1 MTDSL
6 PLSGSQTDVY
16 YDEKFSTGGLAYNM
30 GDYLEIRGPLDVE
43 RFREAL
49 LGLYRETENCRVRFV
64 EIDGEPRQVVDPVVA
79 LPLSEFDLS
88 AAADPEAAAL
98 EWIQADMRKPFSL
111 SDGEVTR
118 WALIRLA
125 EDRLLCYMCGHH
137 IAGDG
142 YSESLYWA
150 RIGELYN
157 ETGGKPLPPLRQ
169 LIDAE
174 SAHRESARWAKDR
187 EFWKKELTGAPEL
200 VSVSGQ
206 GPKPATGNLRRSV
219 LLADD
224 VARTL
229 RGVPEEA
236 HVTWPTFVIAA
247 TAAYTQ
253 RLVGGNDVLLTL
265 PVAAR
270 VGAAM
275 RTVPGMVANYV
286 PLLIHVGRETTAQ
299 ELLADASGALARALK
314 HQRYPTSQIRRDMGL
329 RGDDRRGFGPFIN
342 VLSGSPDLRLGEC
355 ETVLHNVSTGVVN
368 DLMFIVGEPAPG
380 AVQIHVNGN
389 PDLYSE
395 AEIQG
400 HLDRFVAF
408 MTTLAAARP
417 DALVR
422 RLELL
427 DDVETAGLRAW
438 GEVVRTDTADAEIGV
453 MERIRAVAAERPDV
467 IAVADGTQEVTY
479 ADLVGWADH
488 LAGRIAEVEPG
499 GLVGVLAEPGAGFVG
514 SVLAVLGAGAAW
526 VPLDFSA
533 PVARSAGLLAEN
545 GIRTLLVGPGQRA
558 LAEEIAAAAGAGI
571 VMVQADEP
579 FAGAAASSASQLSPL
594 AGHSDDLGYVI
605 FTSGSTGRPKGA
617 MVHRRGMVNHLLA
630 KVEDLDLAGSDCV
643 VQNAPVTFDIS
654 VWQMLSAL
662 IVGGRTRVVSRDI
675 AAEPAALFAVAA
687 DEGVTVLEVVPSLL
701 RAALDWWDAT
711 GEVPNLPALR
721 WLAVTGEALPP
732 DLCGR
737 WADRFPHI
745 PLVNAYGPTECSDD
759 VTHAFIIASDETGAR
774 SPIGRPVRNT
784 RLYVLGD
791 ELRRVPAGIPGELY
805 VGGLGV
811 GRGYLHDQ
819 KRTSGTFVADPFAG
833 GGARMYRTGDRV
845 VWRADGQLE
854 FLERRD
860 FQVKIRGH
868 RIELGE
874 IEASLR
880 ALPDVAD
887 AAVRVT
893 ADSAGHKRL
902 VGYVTSSGAALDG
915 AELRAR
921 LGGELP
927 DYLVPSAL
935 LVLDALPLT
944 AHGKLD
950 RDALPDPDF
959 AEAAQGRAP
968 RNREEEILCAVL
980 AEVLGMARIGIDD
993 NFFALG
999 GDSIISIQ
1007 AVSRARKAGLVFTP
1021 RDIFAH
1027 KTPAAIALVARPA
1040 VALTAVPADDGV
1052 GTLDLTPI
1060 GHQLHTDTRSQ
1071 REAADE
1077 FSQYVILPV
1086 PSDVDAE
1093 RLSLALQAVLDR
1105 HDALRLRL
1113 DEPSPGLWG
1122 LAVRPVGSVPAQVA
1136 EHVEFVIEDQVAQAR
1151 ARLSPAE
1158 GRMVQAVLLG
1168 RGADRQLLLMVH
1180 HLAVDGVSWRIIV
1193 PDLQAAWNAV
1203 SAGQDVVLDPVGT
1216 SYRRWSSMLA
1226 EDARGAKRSGELAL
1240 WTDQLRRPDPLLGK
1254 RSLDAARDVYATSR
1268 ELRLELSSETT
1279 SALLTKVPAAFHA
1292 EINDV
1297 LLAGLALAVAD
1308 WRRRTQRRTDPHVLV
1323 ELEGHGR
1330 EQLSDEQDLSRT
1342 VGWFTSVFPVCF
1354 DVGTLDWD
1362 DAWAGG
1368 PAAGTLLKA
1377 VKEQLRALPDHGIGY
1392 GLLRYLNPQTV
1403 GDQELLARPQLGFN
1417 YLGRFGAGD
1426 GGDWRLDGATM
1437 VGTGASPEMPLRH
1450 VLAVT
1455 PVTEER
1461 ADGPHL
1467 VADWIWAGELL
1478 EDSAAEDIAR
1488 TWFRALEMLAEHAA
1502 TEGAGGRTPSDLP
1515 LAGLTQDELD
1525 VYEAQIEDLQDVLPL
1540 SPLQKGLLFH
1550 TEFDRDGAEVYTLQ
1564 IVAELSGAVD
1574 AGVLRTACAALLDR
1588 HPNLRASFRY
1598 RSSGDPVQ
1606 LIGASVPDVLTEV
1619 DLSFL
1624 SPAERDFELERL
1636 TDADRELRF
1645 DPAVAPLVRFT
1656 LIQLDDDHYRLLWTV
1671 HHILVDGW
1679 SMPILARELFAL
1691 YETAGDA
1698 SALPDTRPF
1707 RDYLTWLARQDEQE
1721 SLSAWRGTLD
1731 GLTGPT
1737 RVAPE
1742 NASRIQQMPEQHIVD
1757 LPADVTTGLTA
1768 YARSSELTVNSVI
1781 QGCWAILIG
1790 RLSGGQDVV
1799 FGATASV
1806 RPPELPGAESMVG
1819 MFLNTL
1825 PVRANLRPGHSLAT
1839 LFAELQEQQADLR
1852 PHHYLGLNDVQNAV
1866 PGLAGTGELF
1876 DTAVVFENFPM
1887 DAASLRRTAAGMRV
1901 DDTYARDARH
1911 YPLSLV
1917 VVPGERLRLR
1927 FDHAPDVFSAA
1938 DVERFAGWFL
1948 RLVHAVLDDATQPLG
1963 RIQLLEPAE
1972 WTTSPSMLSGQGRLS
1987 PFTDVVARVRELA
2000 LARPYSVAVTEDSG
2014 SSTTYARLAGRS
2026 SALSRRLDGAA
2037 LVAVLAEPGAS
2048 FITAVLGVLGAGGAY
2063 VPLDVHA
2070 PVTRTAGVLADS
2082 GAEVLLVTPTQAALG
2097 REIAEASGVGV
2108 QVLVLDEA
2116 EDPLDD
2122 LVELAGAPDDLA
2134 YVIFTS
2140 GSTGRPKGAMV
2151 HRRGMVNHLLAKV
2164 EDLGLTHT
2172 DRLVHNAPVTF
2183 DISVWQM
2190 LAALVVGGSVRVVG
2204 RDVAADPAALFATVG
2219 AGVTVLEVVPS
2230 LLRAALDDWD
2240 TGAPAPAVAG
2250 LRWLPVTGEALPA
2263 DLCDRWFARF
2273 PGVPL
2278 VNAYG
2283 PTECSDDVTHAILD
2297 SGSPRGEGRV
2307 PIGRP
2312 VRNTSLYVLGDE
2324 LQPVP
2329 AGVPGELY
2337 VGGIGV
2343 GRGYLNDG
2351 GRTCATFVADPFAGA
2366 GTRMYR
2372 TGDLVAVRPDGQLE
2386 FLERRDFQV
2395 KVRGHRIELGD
2406 VESGLRGLAGVA
2418 DAAVRVVD
2426 DPAGQNRL
2434 VGYVTGAGLDSKEIR
2449 RELQQRLPEYMVP
2462 AVVLVL
2468 DALPLTAHGKLDRAA
2483 LPVPEPDLAELWA
2496 GRPPVTEE
2504 EKTLCAV
2511 FAEVLGLTAVGA
2523 DDNFFTLGG
2532 DSINSI
2538 QVVSRARRAG
2548 LALTLKDIFQ
2558 HKTAEAI
2565 AGVVSPLA
2573 EAAPEP
2579 ARTQP
2584 EFALV
2589 SLADDEADELEFG
2602 LN

>member
-1 MTDSL
+1 MTESTL
-6 PLSGSQTDVY
+6 PLSASQNDVY
-16 YDEKFSTGGLAYNM
+16 FDEKFSTGGLAYNM
-30 GDYLEIRGPLDVE
+30 ADYLDIRGPLDVAK
-43 RFREAL
+43 FREAL
-49 LGLYRETENCRVRFV
+49 LALYVEAENARIRFV
-64 EIDGEPRQVVDPVVA
+64 EIDGEPRQLVDPA
-79 LPLSEFDLS
+79 TELPLAEFDLS
-88 AAADPEAAAL
+88 ASPDPETTAL
-98 EWIQADMRKPFSL
+98 EWMHADLRKPFSL
-111 SDGEVTR
+111 IAGGLTR

-125 EDRLLCYMCGHH
+125 DDRFLCYMCGHH

-142 YSESLYWA
+142 FSETLYWS
-150 RIGELYN
+150 RVGELYN
-157 ETGGKPLPPLRQ
+157 AVDARPLPPLKT
-169 LIDAE
+169 LLDAE
-174 SAHRESARWAKDR
+174 SAHRESPRWAKDR
-187 EFWKKELTGAPEL
+187 EFWKKELAGAPEL

-206 GPKPATGNLRRSV
+206 APKPATGHLRRSV
-219 LLADD
+219 VLPDDLAG
-224 VARTL
+224 TL
-229 RGVPEEA
+229 RGVSETA
-236 HVTWPTFVIAA
+236 KVTWATFAIAA
-247 TAAYTQ
+247 SAAYTQ
-253 RLVGGNDVLLTL
+253 RLVGGDDVLMTL
-265 PVAAR
+265 PVANR

-275 RTVPGMVANYV
+275 RAVPGMVANYV
-286 PLLIHVGRETTAQ
+286 PLRVHIGRETTAAD
-299 ELLADASGALARALK
+299 LLSGASGALARALK

-329 RGDDRRGFGPFIN
+329 RGDDRRGFGPFVN
-342 VLSGSPDLRLGEC
+342 VLSGSPDLWLGEC
-355 ETVLHNVSTGVVN
+355 ETVLCNVSTGVVN
-368 DLMFIVGEPAPG
+368 DLMFVVGEPSPG
-380 AVQIHVNGN
+380 GVEIHVNGN
-389 PDLYSE
+389 PDLYSADE
-395 AEIQG
+395 VQG
-400 HLDRFVAF
+400 HLDRFIGF
-408 MTTLAAARP
+408 MSTLAAARP
-417 DALVR
+417 DQLVR

-427 DDVETAGLRAW
+427 GEDETAGLRAW
-438 GEVVRTDTADAEIGV
+438 GERTGNEEDVDYGV
-453 MERIRAVAAERPDV
+453 IERIRAVAVERPGV
-467 IAVADGTQEVTY
+467 VAVADGTEEVTY
-479 ADLVGWADH
+479 ADLVAWADR
-488 LAGRIAEVEPG
+488 LSGRLPVG
-499 GLVGVLAEPGAGFVG
+499 GLVGVLAEPGARFVG

-526 VPLDFSA
+526 VPLDHSA

-545 GIRTLLVGPGQRA
+545 HVPTLLVGPGQRA
-558 LAEEIAAAAGAGI
+558 LAEEIAAVVGDGI

-579 FAGAAASSASQLSPL
+579 FAGAARGQLHRPV
-594 AGHSDDLGYVI
+594 GRGDDLGYVI

-630 KVEDLDLAGSDCV
+630 KVEDLGLSGGDCV

-662 IVGGRTRVVSRDI
+662 IVGGRTRVVSRDV
-675 AAEPAALFAVAA
+675 AAEPAALFSVAA

-711 GEVPNLPALR
+711 DEVPALSSLR

-737 WADRFPHI
+737 WADRFPNV

-759 VTHAFIIASDETGAR
+759 VTHAFITAADEVGAR

-805 VGGLGV
+805 VGGTGV
-811 GRGYLHDQ
+811 GRGYLRDE

-845 VWRADGQLE
+845 QWRADGQLE

-860 FQVKIRGH
+860 FQVKVRGH

-880 ALPDVAD
+880 ALPGIAD
-887 AAVRVT
+887 AAVRV
-893 ADSAGHKRL
+893 ASDAAGHKRL
-902 VGYVTSSGAALDG
+902 IGYVTSSAGELNA
-915 AELRAR
+915 AELRAQ

-968 RNREEEILCAVL
+968 RNREEQILCSVL

-1021 RDIFAH
+1021 RDIFTY
-1027 KTPAAIALVARPA
+1027 KTPASIALVAKPVTTSVVREE
-1040 VALTAVPADDGV
+1040 DGV

-1060 GHQLHTDTRSQ
+1060 GHQLHGDTVGQ
-1071 REAADE
+1071 TGTADE
-1077 FSQYVILPV
+1077 FSQYVVLPV
-1086 PSDVDAE
+1086 PSDVDVS
-1093 RLSLALQAVLDR
+1093 RLSVALQALLDR
-1105 HDALRLRL
+1105 HDMLRARL
-1113 DEPSPGLWG
+1113 DEPSAGLWG
-1122 LAVRPVGSVPAQVA
+1122 LTVRPVGSVHARDLVREGTGNA
-1136 EHVEFVIEDQVAQAR
+1136 DLVTEAR
-1151 ARLSPAE
+1151 ARLNPAD
-1158 GRMVQAVLLG
+1158 GVMAQAVLIG
-1168 RGADRQLLLMVH
+1168 RGDSRQLLLMVH
-1180 HLAVDGVSWRIIV
+1180 HLAVDGVSWRILV
-1193 PDLQAAWNAV
+1193 PDLETAWNAV
-1203 SAGQDVVLDPVGT
+1203 AAGQEIVLDEVGT

-1226 EDARGAKRSGELAL
+1226 EDARGASRAGELAL
-1240 WTDQLRRPDPLLGK
+1240 WTAQLRRPDPLLGN
-1254 RSLDAARDVYATSR
+1254 RSLDPARDVYATSR
-1268 ELRLELSSETT
+1268 ELRLELSAETT
-1279 SALLTKVPAAFHA
+1279 SALLTKVPSAFHA

-1308 WRRRTQRRTDPHVLV
+1308 WRRRAQRRASLHVLV

-1330 EQLSDEQDLSRT
+1330 EQLADDQDLSRT

-1354 DVGTLDWD
+1354 DVGAIDWD
-1362 DAWAGG
+1362 DVWAGG

-1377 VKEQLRALPDHGIGY
+1377 VKEQLRALPDHGLGY
-1392 GLLRYLNPQTV
+1392 GLLRYLNPQTA
-1403 GDQELLARPQLGFN
+1403 GGQELLARPQLGFN

-1455 PVTEER
+1455 PITEER
-1461 ADGPHL
+1461 AGGPHL

-1478 EDSAAEDIAR
+1478 GDAEAEDLAR
-1488 TWFRALEMLAEHAA
+1488 TWFRALEMIAA
-1502 TEGAGGRTPSDLP
+1502 HVDTEGAGGRTPSDLP
-1515 LAGLTQDELD
+1515 LAGLTQDEVD
-1525 VYEAQIEDLQDVLPL
+1525 TYERETDLQDVLPL

-1550 TEFDRDGAEVYTLQ
+1550 TEFDVDGAEVYTLQ
-1564 IVAELSGAVD
+1564 VVAELSGTVD
-1574 AGVLRTACAALLDR
+1574 ADRLRAACSALLAR
-1588 HPNLRASFRY
+1588 HSNLRASFRY
-1598 RSSGDPVQ
+1598 RTSGDPVQ
-1606 LIGASVPDVLTEV
+1606 LIAATVPDVLAEV
-1619 DLSFL
+1619 DLTFL
-1624 SPAERDFELERL
+1624 APAERDAEVARL
-1636 TDADRELRF
+1636 TDADRALRF
-1645 DPAVAPLVRFT
+1645 DPAQAPLVRFT
-1656 LIQLDDDHYRLLWTV
+1656 LIQLDDERFRLLWTV

-1691 YETAGDA
+1691 YETAGDSA
-1698 SALPDTRPF
+1698 ALPDVRPF
-1707 RDYLTWLARQDEQE
+1707 RDYLGWLAERDERE
-1721 SLSAWRGTLD
+1721 SLAAWRDTLS

-1742 NASRIQQMPEQHIVD
+1742 NPSRIQRMPESVVVD
-1757 LPADVTTGLTA
+1757 LPADVTDELTA
-1768 YARSSELTVNSVI
+1768 FARASELTVNSVI
-1781 QGCWAILIG
+1781 QGCWAILVG
-1790 RLSGGQDVV
+1790 RLSGSQDVV

-1825 PVRANLRPGHSLAT
+1825 PVRARLRPGNSLAT
-1839 LFAELQEQQADLR
+1839 LFGELQEQQSDLR
-1852 PHHYLGLNDVQNAV
+1852 PHHYLGLNDIQNAV

-1887 DAASLRRTAAGMRV
+1887 DAAALSRTAAGMRV
-1901 DDTYARDARH
+1901 DDTFARDARH

-1917 VVPGERLRLR
+1917 VVPGQQLRLR
-1927 FDHAPDVFSAA
+1927 FDHAPDVFSTE
-1938 DVERFAGWFL
+1938 DVERISGWFR
-1948 RLVHAVLDDATQPLG
+1948 RLVDAALADSGQPLG
-1963 RIQLLEPAE
+1963 RIQVFDAAE
-1972 WTTSPSMLSGQGRLS
+1972 RSASVSMLSGSRRPN
-1987 PFTDVVARVRELA
+1987 PFTDVVPRVRELA
-2000 LARPYSVAVTEDSG
+2000 QRRPYAVAVTEDSG
-2014 SSTTYARLAGRS
+2014 ASTTYARLVGRA

-2037 LVAVLAEPGAS
+2037 LVAVLAEPGAA

-2070 PVTRTAGVLADS
+2070 PVSRTAGVLADS
-2082 GAEVLLVTPTQAALG
+2082 GAEVVLVTPTQAALG
-2097 REIAEASGVGV
+2097 REIANASGTDVGV
-2108 QVLVLDEA
+2108 FVLDDA
-2116 EDPLDD
+2116 EDALDE
-2122 LVELAGAPDDLA
+2122 LVEPVGAADDLA

-2164 EDLGLTHT
+2164 EDLGLTET

-2204 RDVAADPAALFATVG
+2204 RDVAADPAALFATIG
-2219 AGVTVLEVVPS
+2219 AGVTVFEVVPS
-2230 LLRAALDDWD
+2230 LLRAALDDWEA
-2240 TGAPAPAVAG
+2240 GAPVPAVAG

-2273 PGVPL
+2273 PEVPL

-2283 PTECSDDVTHAILD
+2283 PTECSDDVTHAVLD
-2297 SGSPRGEGRV
+2297 AGHAGGGRV
-2307 PIGRP
+2307 PIGGP
-2312 VRNTSLYVLGDE
+2312 VRNTELYVLGDE

-2337 VGGIGV
+2337 VGGTGV
-2343 GRGYLNDG
+2343 GRGYLNDSA
-2351 GRTCATFVADPFAGA
+2351 RSSAAFVADPFAGGGA
-2366 GTRMYR
+2366 RMYR

-2406 VESGLRGLAGVA
+2406 VEAGLRGLDGVV

-2434 VGYVTGAGLDSKEIR
+2434 VGYMTGAGLDGKDVR
-2449 RELQQRLPEYMVP
+2449 HELRQRLPEYMVP

-2504 EKTLCAV
+2504 EKTLCQV
-2511 FAEVLGLTAVGA
+2511 FAEVLGLTMVGA
-2523 DDNFFTLGG
+2523 DDNFFALGG

-2565 AGVVSPLA
+2565 AGVVRPLA
-2573 EAAPEP
+2573 EPAEAPRDQP
-2579 ARTQP
+2579 AL
-2584 EFALV
+2584 ALV